1 MKKLLQLTLGASF
14 LLALTACQQES
25 SPAPTSKSVSTAPT
39 TNIAATTSPLLTI
52 DPATMATCDPAAVA
66 DVKWDVRHAKND
78 VTAVEV
84 WVGANP
90 AKLQLFSAGGANG
103 EAKTGPWTRPGT
115 HFVLKNK
122 ADGTLLGEAIVG
134 GPVCH

>member
-1 MKKLLQLTLGASF
+1 MKKLLRLALGASF

-25 SPAPTSKSVSTAPT
+25 SPTPTSTTVPAAPP

-52 DPATMATCDPAAVA
+52 DPATMASCDPAEVA
-66 DVKWDVRHAKND
+66 DVKWNVRQAKND

-90 AKLQLFSAGGANG
+90 AKLQLFAAGGANG
-103 EAKTGPWTRPGT
+103 ESKTGPWTRPGT

-122 ADGTLLGEAIVG
+122 ANGTVLGEAIVG
-134 GPVCH
+134 GPSCH